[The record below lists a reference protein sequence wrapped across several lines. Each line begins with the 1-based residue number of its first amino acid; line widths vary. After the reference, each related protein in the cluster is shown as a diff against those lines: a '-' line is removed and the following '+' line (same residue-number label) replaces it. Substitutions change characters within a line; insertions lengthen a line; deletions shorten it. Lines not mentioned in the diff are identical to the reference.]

1 MIQLPAMMRRRPKI
15 QSLLYSALGPGLAL
29 MALLAIAAYAMLG
42 PTGILAWSDY
52 KTGLAEREIELAKLQ
67 EERDAL
73 RNRARL
79 LDGDRVDPDLAGEM
93 MRKEL
98 GVAAPDEII
107 VPLDE

>member
-1 MIQLPAMMRRRPKI
+1 MPRRPKI
-15 QSLLYSALGPGLAL
+15 QSLLMSALGPGLAL

-42 PTGILAWSDY
+42 PTGILAWTDY
-52 KTGLAEREIELAKLQ
+52 KAGLADRRIELNKLE

-79 LDGDRVDPDLAGEM
+79 LDGDQVDPDLASEL

-98 GVAAPDEII
+98 GVAGPDEII
-107 VPLDE
+107 VPLD

>member
-1 MIQLPAMMRRRPKI
+1 MVMVRRPKI
-15 QSLLYSALGPGLAL
+15 KQLVLSAVGPGLAL
-29 MALLAIAAYAMLG
+29 LALLVIAAYAMLG
-42 PTGILAWSDY
+42 PTGILAWTDY
-52 KTGLAEREIELAKLQ
+52 KAGLAQREVELAQLQ

-79 LDGDRVDPDLAGEM
+79 LDGDQVDPDLAGEL

-107 VPLDE
+107 VPLD

>member
-1 MIQLPAMMRRRPKI
+1 MVRRPKI
-15 QSLLYSALGPGLAL
+15 LSLFLSALGPGLAL
-29 MALLAIAAYAMLG
+29 IALLAIAAYAMLG
-42 PTGILAWSDY
+42 PSGILAWTDY
-52 KTGLAEREIELAKLQ
+52 KAGLAERQVELSQLQ

-79 LDGDRVDPDLAGEM
+79 LDGDRVDPDLAGEL

-107 VPLDE
+107 VPLDR

>member
-1 MIQLPAMMRRRPKI
+1 MVRRPKI
-15 QSLLYSALGPGLAL
+15 LSLFLSALGPGLAL

-42 PTGILAWSDY
+42 PTGILAWTDY
-52 KTGLAEREIELAKLQ
+52 KAGLAERQVELSKLQ

-79 LDGDRVDPDLAGEM
+79 LDGDRVDPDLAGEL

-107 VPLDE
+107 VPLEQ

>member
-1 MIQLPAMMRRRPKI
+1 MVRRPKI
-15 QSLLYSALGPGLAL
+15 QSLIVSALGPGLAL

-42 PTGILAWSDY
+42 PTGILAWTDY
-52 KTGLAEREIELAKLQ
+52 KTGLAERQIELDKLQ

-79 LDGDRVDPDLAGEM
+79 LDGDQVDPDLAGEM

-107 VPLDE
+107 VPLD

>member
-1 MIQLPAMMRRRPKI
+1 MIAMVRRPKI
-15 QSLLYSALGPGLAL
+15 QLLIVSALGPGLAL
-29 MALLAIAAYAMLG
+29 LALLGIAAYAMLG
-42 PTGILAWSDY
+42 PTGILAWTDY
-52 KTGLAEREIELAKLQ
+52 KSGLVERQVELSRLQ

-79 LDGDRVDPDLAGEM
+79 LDGDHVDPDLAGEM

-107 VPLDE
+107 VPLD